1 MKSIWTGAISFGLIF
16 IPVRLYNA
24 SEVQDLDFD
33 LLRRSDHCRIRYAR
47 VCRETGDEV
56 PNEEIVKGYQYK
68 KGEYVILEEEDFKRA
83 NVQKRQTIDI
93 ISFVDASDIDEKF
106 LEKPYYLEPTK
117 EAKKAYVLLREALR
131 QSGKVGVSRF
141 IMRSRERIALI
152 KAYED
157 VIVLNQMRYAS
168 EIRPAAELELPGEL
182 KLEDRELDMAVKL
195 VNQLTQP
202 WHPQDYRDT
211 YVDELRK
218 IIQDKVQG
226 KQPTIEREE
235 PIPVEVTDLF
245 ERLNQSLELAKS
257 GGSDAFAPTHKET
270 QPGD

>member
-1 MKSIWTGAISFGLIF
+1 MKSVWTGAISFGLIF

-24 SEVQDLDFD
+24 SEVDDLDFD

-47 VCRETGDEV
+47 VCRETGEEV
-56 PNEEIVKGYQYK
+56 PNDEIVKGYQYK
-68 KGEYVILEEEDFKRA
+68 KGEYVILEDEDFKRA

-93 ISFVDASDIDEKF
+93 ISFVDAKEIDEKF

-152 KAYED
+152 KAYEN

-168 EIRPAAELELPGEL
+168 EIRPADELDLPGEL
-182 KLEDRELDMAVKL
+182 KLEERELDIAVKL
-195 VNQLTQP
+195 VNQLTQT
-202 WHPQDYRDT
+202 WHPQEYRDV

-218 IIQDKVQG
+218 IIQDKIQG
-226 KQPTIEREE
+226 KPPTVEKEE
-235 PIPVEVTDLF
+235 PIPVQVTDLF
-245 ERLNQSLELAKS
+245 ERLNQSLQLAKS
-257 GGSDAFAPTHKET
+257 GGPSAFSSPQEESQSKN
-270 QPGD
+270 